1 MSKKGMQGLH
11 LFSPQW
17 KPRYST
23 ISRVEPL
30 TEKRMKTLK
39 VLVFLA
45 FAGTVAY
52 LIFFTSPGNLFL
64 TPEGRKEL
72 VGKIDLLV
80 RAAGPFGPLFF
91 ILIYTLGVLGL
102 PATPFNAAGAIIFG
116 KYIGTAYNIV
126 GAALGASLS
135 FVLGRYLLRDF
146 AKGLLTGKLGEL
158 DRKAE
163 KHGFSLVFYLRIV
176 LFPFIVLN
184 YGAGV
189 TRIRFGDFFW
199 GTFLGTMP
207 AIVIVSYFFGS
218 LKEII
223 ATYRGPADLLQ
234 FDVLV
239 PVALLGFSFFI
250 PAIVRRIR
258 GEPLS
263 ETAPAAEPE

>member
-1 MSKKGMQGLH
+1 
-11 LFSPQW
+11 
-17 KPRYST
+17 
-23 ISRVEPL
+23 
-30 TEKRMKTLK
+30 
-39 VLVFLA
+39 
-45 FAGTVAY
+45 
-52 LIFFTSPGNLFL
+52 
-64 TPEGRKEL
+64 
-72 VGKIDLLV
+72 
-80 RAAGPFGPLFF
+80 
-91 ILIYTLGVLGL
+91 
-102 PATPFNAAGAIIFG
+102 
-116 KYIGTAYNIV
+116 
-126 GAALGASLS
+126 
-135 FVLGRYLLRDF
+135 
-146 AKGLLTGKLGEL
+146 
-158 DRKAE
+158 
-163 KHGFSLVFYLRIV
+163 
-176 LFPFIVLN
+176 
-184 YGAGV
+184 V